1 MQTLDWLFLLH
12 PVLAVVLIYPLL
24 GVVIRLGLQT
34 RQRRVNKANLPP
46 TMGREHNQLGQWLA
60 AAVVTLVL
68 IALAVVI
75 SAKQTAD
82 SARQLPLLLAWL
94 GTATSLV
101 ALWRVQ
107 SAGLRLSFCLITW
120 FGLLALGAQPEVF
133 RLSDNP
139 LEAAFWQSHY
149 WGGVLVSGLM
159 LFNLAAWP
167 EIQRNLRWRR
177 LHLSANVL
185 AAVLFLSQG
194 ISGSRD
200 LLEIPLSWQ
209 KPYIFS
215 CDFTAKVCPTPSQ
228 DQK

>member
-1 MQTLDWLFLLH
+1 M
-12 PVLAVVLIYPLL
+12 
-24 GVVIRLGLQT
+24 
-34 RQRRVNKANLPP
+34 
-46 TMGREHNQLGQWLA
+46 
-60 AAVVTLVL
+60 
-68 IALAVVI
+68 
-75 SAKQTAD
+75 
-82 SARQLPLLLAWL
+82 
-94 GTATSLV
+94 V

-107 SAGLRLSFCLITW
+107 SAGLRLSFALITW
-120 FGLLALGAQPEVF
+120 SGLLALGAQPEVF

-139 LEAAFWQSHY
+139 FEAAFWQSHY

-167 EIQRNLRWRR
+167 EIQRHLSWRR

-209 KPYIFS
+209 KPYIWS
-215 CDFTAKVCPTPSQ
+215 CDFTAKVCPTPNA
-228 DQK
+228 DQN